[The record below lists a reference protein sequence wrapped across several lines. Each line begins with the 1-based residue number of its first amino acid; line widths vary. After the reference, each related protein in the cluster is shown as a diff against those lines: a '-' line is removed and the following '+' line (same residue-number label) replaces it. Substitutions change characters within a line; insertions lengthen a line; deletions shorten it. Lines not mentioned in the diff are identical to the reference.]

1 MQSHCVIGSETGD
14 SLSHEKVTISESSA
28 QIFYSQNAKACF
40 NCLFPLERGSFM
52 RYEVLESNETYQG
65 KILRVTIDKIEMPD
79 GKAAFRETVIR
90 DKSAAA
96 VLPIMNDGKLL
107 FVRQYRHAFAQSLLE
122 IPAGVLNDC
131 EVPEFCI
138 RRELEEET
146 GYSAGKMEYL
156 CEIYPTV
163 GFCSETIFLY
173 FAYDL
178 TEGEQKLDPDEFIEL
193 ESYTL
198 EQALDMVYTGEIKD
212 AKTIVALFAYKS
224 KHN

>member
-1 MQSHCVIGSETGD
+1 MG
-14 SLSHEKVTISESSA
+14 
-28 QIFYSQNAKACF
+28 
-40 NCLFPLERGSFM
+40 
-52 RYEVLESNETYQG
+52 YEVLESNETYKG

-79 GKAAFRETVIR
+79 GKPAFRETVIR
-90 DKSAAA
+90 EKSAAA

-107 FVRQYRHAFAQSLLE
+107 FVRQYRHAFAASLLE

-131 EVPEFCI
+131 EVPELCI

-146 GYSAGKMEYL
+146 GYKAGKMEYL

-178 TEGEQKLDPDEFIEL
+178 TQGHQSLDPDEFIEL
-193 ESYTL
+193 ESYTP
-198 EQALDMVYTGEIKD
+198 EEALAMVYAGEIKD
-212 AKTIVALFAYKS
+212 AKTIVTLFAYKN
-224 KHN
+224 KYI